1 MWRQPQ
7 AVLLLTSLKPSRR
20 QRVWRLRHSNCFV
33 IRWFFCWESLATCLY
48 SHGRKKKEAP
58 NSQQYFHLQSRCSR
72 YCRPD
77 CEFAVSP
84 GVPGK
89 LVHLAIWWIF
99 MQDSTNVD
107 ILFHY
112 CLVRHSGPHI
122 DQYRAIVNPL
132 GRRFTI
138 KITNLAIFVIWIFS
152 ALITLPFNFAL
163 TLVESKRGPV
173 CTDAWPSA
181 EFERFYFVC
190 LSVVQFVIPMT
201 IIASC
206 YILICSHLNSSTRLN
221 DITSTWSNA
230 MKRWENAIY
239 TISHLFYALLTFYD
253 ISLCIFS
260 INLFFQTDKCFLRL
274 YVFKRLFFFF

>member
-1 MWRQPQ
+1 
-7 AVLLLTSLKPSRR
+7 
-20 QRVWRLRHSNCFV
+20 
-33 IRWFFCWESLATCLY
+33 
-48 SHGRKKKEAP
+48 
-58 NSQQYFHLQSRCSR
+58 
-72 YCRPD
+72 
-77 CEFAVSP
+77 
-84 GVPGK
+84 
-89 LVHLAIWWIF
+89 

-221 DITSTWSNA
+221 DITSTKQRNEKVRKCHLHNIAFILCLVDVLRYFIMYFQYQFVLSN
-230 MKRWENAIY
+230 
-239 TISHLFYALLTFYD
+239 
-253 ISLCIFS
+253 
-260 INLFFQTDKCFLRL
+260 
-274 YVFKRLFFFF
+274 